1 MLGRHP
7 SHRLVP
13 LPRSMVVP
21 RRPMTTV
28 GLFISNTINY
38 YLMGYPPRTALGLFR
53 DPRMRISPPLSMV
66 SSSARSSR
74 CLLAPALHL
83 RPLQVDGRQFNGKH
97 DAVPIAGRRVD
108 PEGGCSE

>member
-28 GLFISNTINY
+28 GLFISNSINY

-83 RPLQVDGRQFNGKH
+83 RPLQIEGRKLNGKNK
-97 DAVPIAGRRVD
+97 DVKIDGKRV
-108 PEGGCSE
+108 EQK